1 MPRSCWSFFLLRIL
15 IAIIF
20 ELLGSRAIVHRA
32 AHRLIA
38 RPHSPTCA
46 HQSLNVKHEP
56 LTLIPPQFELPLPP
70 LQPAVFMPPMRELP
84 PPSLDLFDLDQEFA
98 TEKSR
103 LAQLTNKCTSEA
115 DLDYFVRESGSILG
129 VLDAIE
135 KQRDATGELR
145 ATTSFAFGKHELVSK
160 QILFQVL
167 KSVVQFKKMDS
178 GLQ

>member
-1 MPRSCWSFFLLRIL
+1 VLQGLSTILMRCAHLSPVVLFFLDSLG
-15 IAIIF
+15 
-20 ELLGSRAIVHRA
+20 LLHLAFAHAFAMRSRVH
-32 AHRLIA
+32 IN
-38 RPHSPTCA
+38 
-46 HQSLNVKHEP
+46 QSLNVKHEP

-135 KQRDATGELR
+135 KQRDAAGELR

-167 KSVVQFKKMDS
+167 KACVQFKKMDA
-178 GLQ
+178 GQ